1 MKKSGAAVLIM
12 LLLLTGCGDT
22 LDEKHI
28 EERQT
33 EKTSQTEEQEQI
45 PTGNTE
51 VQLENSVEKYSA
63 ETEQQRYALNLP
75 EAYRS
80 KIYEIDDYIHR
91 RMEEGLIW
99 EDEICIRDRFDTF
112 ADGYTADN
120 VFIQADA
127 AYTKAG
133 KYSVTWNFSTIPSE
147 TWKDGVGS
155 ALLEYAQGTGDWDRC
170 V

>member
-51 VQLENSVEKYSA
+51 VQLEIVLKNIA
-63 ETEQQRYALNLP
+63 
-75 EAYRS
+75 
-80 KIYEIDDYIHR
+80 R
-91 RMEEGLIW
+91 RPSS
-99 EDEICIRDRFDTF
+99 RDM
-112 ADGYTADN
+112 
-120 VFIQADA
+120 
-127 AYTKAG
+127 
-133 KYSVTWNFSTIPSE
+133 
-147 TWKDGVGS
+147 
-155 ALLEYAQGTGDWDRC
+155 L
-170 V
+170 

>member
-80 KIYEIDDYIHR
+80 KIDEIDVIYIDGWKKVGFGRMMNPLHR
-91 RMEEGLIW
+91 RNI
-99 EDEICIRDRFDTF
+99 
-112 ADGYTADN
+112 
-120 VFIQADA
+120 
-127 AYTKAG
+127 
-133 KYSVTWNFSTIPSE
+133 
-147 TWKDGVGS
+147 
-155 ALLEYAQGTGDWDRC
+155 LL
-170 V
+170 